1 MKGTEPRI
9 HEDHIAGKGDNS
21 LHHFNL
27 IHKFLSM
34 PQVMKI
40 TSAKEAVNKEWRKL
54 EKIRRGICRNS
65 DTNLK

>member
-21 LHHFNL
+21 LHHYNL

-34 PQVMKI
+34 PQVMEI
-40 TSAKEAVNKEWRKL
+40 TAAKEAVTKNGENCKRFAVE
-54 EKIRRGICRNS
+54 S
-65 DTNLK
+65 DEIQKQI